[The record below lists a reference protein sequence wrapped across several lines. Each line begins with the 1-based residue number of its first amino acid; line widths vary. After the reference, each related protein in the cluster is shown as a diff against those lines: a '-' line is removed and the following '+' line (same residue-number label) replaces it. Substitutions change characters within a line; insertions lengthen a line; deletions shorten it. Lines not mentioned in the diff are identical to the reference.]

1 MNVSAWSSGLS
12 STESLVLGVARSVL
26 ESHGSKLT
34 PEAQRAAIG
43 RKPLDAWQAT
53 IDAVGLQGVTAEQ
66 LFNESEPMLKS
77 Q

>member
-1 MNVSAWSSGLS
+1 M
-12 STESLVLGVARSVL
+12 LGVARTVL

-34 PEAQRAAIG
+34 PEAQRTAIG

-53 IDAVGLQGVTAEQ
+53 IDAVGLIGVTAEQ
-66 LFNESEPMLKS
+66 LFNESEPLLKS